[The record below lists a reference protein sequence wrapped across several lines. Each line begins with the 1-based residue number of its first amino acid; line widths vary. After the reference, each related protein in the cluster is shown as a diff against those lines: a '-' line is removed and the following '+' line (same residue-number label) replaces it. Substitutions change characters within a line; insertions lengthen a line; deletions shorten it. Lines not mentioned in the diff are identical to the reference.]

1 MAMKYPGRAVVL
13 YPAVDRRKC
22 ANFCREHVQQCA
34 RWRLRLFWI
43 ENENDEAVMLRLRS
57 DDPAAISLLA
67 AIRTGD
73 LPSLQGMLAKQPA
86 LASAM
91 IGEGAKSRTPLHVA
105 TDWPGHFPNGTAI
118 VSALID
124 AGANPNVRRE
134 GVDYPETPL
143 HWVASSDDVEIFD
156 VLMKAGADIEAIGGS
171 IGGGTPLDNAVGY
184 GQWRIAL
191 RLVECGARTKL
202 WHVAALGLTSQVEAY
217 FAADPPPTSLQ
228 VTEAFYQACEGD
240 QQQTAEYLLDRGA
253 DINWIP
259 TWGKGAALDRARRR
273 KSADLVE
280 WLLSRG
286 ARSTVVSN

>member
-1 MAMKYPGRAVVL
+1 MCEVAAAPDL
-13 YPAVDRRKC
+13 
-22 ANFCREHVQQCA
+22 
-34 RWRLRLFWI
+34 I
-43 ENENDEAVMLRLRS
+43 ENENDEALMLRLRG

-86 LASAM
+86 LASAI
-91 IGEGAKSRTPLHVA
+91 IGEGAKLRTPLHVA

-156 VLMKAGADIEAIGGS
+156 VLMKAGGDIEAIGGS

-184 GQWRIAL
+184 GQWKIAR

-202 WHVAALGLTSQVEAY
+202 WHVAALGLMSQVEAY
-217 FAADPPPTSLQ
+217 FAADPPLTSLQ

-240 QQQTAEYLLDRGA
+240 QQQTAEYLLERGA
-253 DINWIP
+253 DINWVP
-259 TWGKGAALDRARRR
+259 TWGKGTALDRARRR
-273 KSADLVE
+273 NSPDMVE
-280 WLLSRG
+280 WLLSQG
-286 ARSTVVSN
+286 VNESN

>member
-1 MAMKYPGRAVVL
+1 MCDVAASPVL
-13 YPAVDRRKC
+13 
-22 ANFCREHVQQCA
+22 
-34 RWRLRLFWI
+34 I
-43 ENENDEAVMLRLRS
+43 ENENDEALMLRLRG

-73 LPSLQGMLAKQPA
+73 LPSLQEMLAKQPA
-86 LASAM
+86 LASAI
-91 IGEGAKSRTPLHVA
+91 IGEGAKLRTPLHVA

>member
-1 MAMKYPGRAVVL
+1 
-13 YPAVDRRKC
+13 
-22 ANFCREHVQQCA
+22 
-34 RWRLRLFWI
+34 
-43 ENENDEAVMLRLRS
+43 MLRLRG

-73 LPSLQGMLAKQPA
+73 LPSLQGILAEQPA
-86 LASAM
+86 LASAI

-105 TDWPGHFPNGTAI
+105 TDWPGHFPNGAAI
-118 VSALID
+118 VAALID
-124 AGANPNVRRE
+124 AGADPNVRRE
-134 GVDYPETPL
+134 GVEYPETPL

-184 GQWRIAL
+184 GQWQIAR

-202 WHVAALGLTSQVEAY
+202 WHVAALGLMSQVEAY
-217 FAADPPPTSLQ
+217 FADSPPTCLQ

-240 QQQTAEYLLDRGA
+240 QQRAAEYLLERGA

-259 TWGKGAALDRARRR
+259 AWGKGTALDRARRR
-273 KSADLVE
+273 NSPDLVQ

-286 ARSTVVSN
+286 AKPTVESN